1 MPSTRECWKLCSC
14 PLKTALTPARLN
26 RGTMCLIRDFE
37 FECCGP
43 AQKGGWCVKGMRHGL
58 GAPPSPAAA
67 AGKDASRNEAWFLCS
82 KNLSPKSV
90 ERRDVSTQTNST
102 SAP

>member
-14 PLKTALTPARLN
+14 PLKTALTPERLN
-26 RGTMCLIRDFE
+26 RGSMCLMRDFE
-37 FECCGP
+37 FPCCGP

-58 GAPPSPAAA
+58 GPSSFK
-67 AGKDASRNEAWFLCS
+67 GKEASRKEAWFLCS
-82 KNLSPKSV
+82 KNLSPKS
-90 ERRDVSTQTNST
+90 RDWRDVSTQTNST